1 LSDIESI
8 NTTNGNVILKI
19 PLASLPAGRGGSAEG
34 VGLYYNSKPYETFS
48 YQEGR
53 FEDGSF
59 STELRAS
66 DAGGWRYGFRYDLQL
81 VNKDQEAQLLH
92 PTCSTNEYYY
102 YKVKMKFPDGSE
114 HIFRPSGYT
123 DQVGDSFFRI
133 RPDGWQF
140 NCNSP
145 DTHVN
150 FNPMTYY
157 SADGSFM
164 RLQFDA
170 DSDSDWTNNAWT
182 LSLPDGG
189 RVTGGTGP
197 QRIYDRNN
205 NYIEIRN

>member
-1 LSDIESI
+1 MLSSQANCLQRLNRLTLAAISLLIAVHVAQAQNPVQPKRGFYPAGSYALSDIESI

-19 PLASLPAGRGGSAEG
+19 PLASLPAGRGGSAAG

-102 YKVKMKFPDGSE
+102 YNVKMKFP
-114 HIFRPSGYT
+114 
-123 DQVGDSFFRI
+123 
-133 RPDGWQF
+133 
-140 NCNSP
+140 
-145 DTHVN
+145 
-150 FNPMTYY
+150 
-157 SADGSFM
+157 
-164 RLQFDA
+164 
-170 DSDSDWTNNAWT
+170 
-182 LSLPDGG
+182 
-189 RVTGGTGP
+189 
-197 QRIYDRNN
+197 
-205 NYIEIRN
+205 